1 MSGRVPRHRLI
12 LAEAAVQQHVEDKS
26 SMSTAGSE
34 AAAQQHVEEKS
45 SMPTAGSEAAVQQ
58 HVEEKSSMSIAGSS
72 MLEQESSLPFVHKDK
87 TGFILSEASKLH
99 QARPSYFVR
108 SSFSQTC
115 EVNGVSL
122 PTHWHVKQCPAVLQ
136 DGIGDIK
143 KGVHLVSLTNDAVG
157 RLESKRKTMQKTRIL
172 PDKHLPKIVGTS
184 TESAQFVCAFPE
196 KELPSNRDHFFEV
209 LDVLFDGPAYSSDPC
224 I

>member
-1 MSGRVPRHRLI
+1 MQSLPAVPSYMRPTTSRSMKSCRDSPGRRRAISTTSGRVPRHRLV
-12 LAEAAVQQHVEDKS
+12 LAEAAVQQHVEETS
-26 SMSTAGSE
+26 SMST
-34 AAAQQHVEEKS
+34 
-45 SMPTAGSEAAVQQ
+45 
-58 HVEEKSSMSIAGSS
+58 AGSS
-72 MLEQESSLPFVHKDK
+72 MLEQESSLPFAHKDR
-87 TGFILSEASKLH
+87 TDFILSEASKLH

-122 PTHWHVKQCPAVLQ
+122 PTHWHVKQSPAVLQ
-136 DGIGDIK
+136 EGIGDVK

-172 PDKHLPKIVGTS
+172 PDKHLPKIFGIS
-184 TESAQFVCAFPE
+184 RKSAQFVCAFPE
-196 KELPSNRDHFFEV
+196 KELPSNRERFFEV